1 MNKQPNFPFDITG
14 YTCFSV
20 INCPIE
26 QAIQLLKEYPGLC
39 APEDRVPF
47 SFQIAVLPED
57 AKWTLLRWPRP
68 GRFYDLMN
76 LTMWLMGYR
85 AGLGRGK
92 SHFCRP
98 TALRAGCGGT
108 VFGPA

>member
-47 SFQIAVLPED
+47 CPAVP
-57 AKWTLLRWPRP
+57 KTLFIKIEN
-68 GRFYDLMN
+68 G
-76 LTMWLMGYR
+76 
-85 AGLGRGK
+85 
-92 SHFCRP
+92 
-98 TALRAGCGGT
+98 
-108 VFGPA
+108 V